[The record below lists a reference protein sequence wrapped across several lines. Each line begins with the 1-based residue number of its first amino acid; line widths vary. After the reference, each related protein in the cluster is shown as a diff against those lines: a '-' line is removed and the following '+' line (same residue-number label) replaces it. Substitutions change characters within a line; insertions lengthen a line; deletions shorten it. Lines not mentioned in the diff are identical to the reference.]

1 MSRDIFDVYQSIMVD
16 TSQISSK
23 RQSLDTVYTTIV
35 TLILGAD
42 AYVAGNS
49 KFDNWFAVLVTVA
62 LGLVGWAFTWHWR
75 RVLNDLKKILDL
87 RYTYLREME
96 DNPKMHAIHA
106 QIYTKEYNA
115 IYAHPNKSRFGIGA
129 RIKHLQTIFLII
141 FTLIP
146 FFSHS
151 VNINAFFLMVPFVHS
166 SISVIYAR

>member
-1 MSRDIFDVYQSIMVD
+1 MSRDVFDVYQSVMVD

-23 RQSLDTVYTTIV
+23 RQSLDNVYTTIV

-42 AYVAGNS
+42 ASVAGNS
-49 KFDNWFAVLVTVA
+49 KFDKWFAVLVTLA
-62 LGLVGWAFTWHWR
+62 LCLVGCAFTLHWR

-96 DNPKMHAIHA
+96 KSPKMHDIHA

-129 RIKHLQTIFLII
+129 RIQHLQSIFIIIFILIPIFLSL
-141 FTLIP
+141 LILIHS
-146 FFSHS
+146 FSWFHLLFHPL
-151 VNINAFFLMVPFVHS
+151 V
-166 SISVIYAR
+166 